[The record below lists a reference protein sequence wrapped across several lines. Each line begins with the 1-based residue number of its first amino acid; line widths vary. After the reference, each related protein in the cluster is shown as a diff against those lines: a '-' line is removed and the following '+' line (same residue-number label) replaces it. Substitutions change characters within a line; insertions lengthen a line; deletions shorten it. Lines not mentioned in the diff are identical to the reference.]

1 MSTQAKQQQT
11 QGLGGFEPYV
21 EKKGE
26 EYMGEP
32 MREHFT
38 KILNKWKQDLMQEV
52 DRTVDHMKDEA
63 ANFPDP
69 ADRASQEEEFSLE
82 LRARDRERKLI
93 KKIDKT
99 LQLIEDEEYGWC
111 ESCGVEIGIRRL
123 EARPTAD
130 MCVDCKTLAEIKEK
144 QVGK

>member
-1 MSTQAKQQQT
+1 
-11 QGLGGFEPYV
+11 
-21 EKKGE
+21 
-26 EYMGEP
+26 
-32 MREHFT
+32 MRAHFT
-38 KILNKWKQDLMQEV
+38 KVLNKWKQDLMQEV

-69 ADRASQEEEFSLE
+69 ADRASQEEEFALE

-111 ESCGVEIGIRRL
+111 ESCGVEIGVKRL

>member
-11 QGLGGFEPYV
+11 QGLNGFEPYV
-21 EKKGE
+21 ETKGE

-63 ANFPDP
+63 ANFLTPP
-69 ADRASQEEEFSLE
+69 TV
-82 LRARDRERKLI
+82 RAR
-93 KKIDKT
+93 KKNSPLNCAHVIA
-99 LQLIEDEEYGWC
+99 
-111 ESCGVEIGIRRL
+111 S
-123 EARPTAD
+123 AS
-130 MCVDCKTLAEIKEK
+130 
-144 QVGK
+144 

>member
-1 MSTQAKQQQT
+1 MPTQAKQQANPT
-11 QGLGGFEPYV
+11 VSGFEPYV
-21 EKKGE
+21 QAKDE
-26 EYMGEP
+26 EYMGAP
-32 MREHFT
+32 MRAHFT

-69 ADRASQEEEFSLE
+69 ADRAIQEEEFAPE
-82 LRARDRERKLI
+82 LLARDRERKLI

-99 LQLIEDEEYGWC
+99 LDLIQNEDYGWC
-111 ESCGVEIGIRRL
+111 ESCGIEIGVKRL

-130 MCVDCKTLAEIKEK
+130 MCVDCKNLAEIKEK

>member
-38 KILNKWKQDLMQEV
+38 KILNKWKQDL
-52 DRTVDHMKDEA
+52 
-63 ANFPDP
+63 
-69 ADRASQEEEFSLE
+69 
-82 LRARDRERKLI
+82 
-93 KKIDKT
+93 
-99 LQLIEDEEYGWC
+99 
-111 ESCGVEIGIRRL
+111 
-123 EARPTAD
+123 
-130 MCVDCKTLAEIKEK
+130 
-144 QVGK
+144 